1 MQNLIRHGGVDS
13 NPIGLRIDSAAAS
26 APLMEVLWRR
36 RWTLVVTVV
45 GCVLIAGMYLVFA
58 TKVFSSSATVL
69 IQQNAPKAFSETNGF
84 MPSSETFLQTQA
96 DVFKSTPVLKRALEA
111 VNYRAM
117 KTFAKAGADPVAWL
131 GKGNGFK
138 VEVPRKSDIVTV
150 TMESTSA
157 DEAAAFVN
165 GVVAAYVAEQAVE
178 KQSNGGEMV
187 RVLEKEKEELRS
199 KRDACLQAILNY
211 KLDKGV
217 LSFKDDKNN
226 TALERVATLSSSLSS
241 AEIATMDLRAQEKS
255 VREAISNPES
265 LRAFVSAM
273 QSKGRD
279 TGDREYDDLRHE
291 LMQQSIAIG
300 QNNPMVGANH
310 PRMQVLNSMGETL
323 KKKIAEKDLQVA
335 QAQMVM
341 VQTQLSAAE
350 EKEKEIRAAF
360 RKQQDL
366 ALGLSPAANESA
378 KLEADASRLQKQ
390 CDALDGRIAE
400 VKVNYDQAPGN
411 VQVLEAARVAVK
423 PVKPNKMLV
432 LGAAMLMG
440 WVLGIGFAM
449 LRDWQD
455 VRLRKPE
462 EIRTLLGTP
471 VVAMVPRINTKLSP
485 VTRGQMVRL
494 DPRSAV
500 AEAYRSARTSLHLG
514 ISNKAKTILVASPME
529 GDGKSTT
536 ASNLAIAFAQA
547 GERTLLIDCDLRE
560 PVQHLIF
567 EAEGRVGLSS
577 VIAGE
582 TTLQNAIV
590 PTEVQGLH
598 VLPCGP
604 VPLNPSELLTSKRF
618 ERLMRS
624 LGGSFDRII
633 IDSAPLML
641 FTDAQVLAASADVTL
656 LVLRMNQSMRQLGML
671 AMDGLAK
678 VGANVVGAV
687 ANDVAPPKGY
697 RKYGGA
703 WQYAMQG
710 GRLGGG
716 RSVEIRPV
724 VREPGRIG
732 TEVLTISE
740 PDWSSDVQH

>member
-1 MQNLIRHGGVDS
+1 MHNLIRHGGVDS
-13 NPIGLRIDSAAAS
+13 TPLGLRIDSAASA

-36 RWTLVVTVV
+36 RWTLVLTVV
-45 GCVLIAGMYLVFA
+45 TCVLLAGLYLVMA

-69 IQQNAPKAFSETNGF
+69 IQQNAPKAYSENTGF
-84 MPSSETFLQTQA
+84 VASSETFLQTQA
-96 DVFKSTPVLKRALEA
+96 DVFKSTAVLGRALEA
-111 VNYRAM
+111 VNYRSM
-117 KTFAKAGADPVAWL
+117 KTFAKAGNDPINWL
-131 GKGNGFK
+131 RKGNGFK

-150 TMESTSA
+150 SMESVSA

-165 GVVAAYVAEQAVE
+165 SVVAAYVAEQAAQ
-178 KQSNGGEMV
+178 KQSNGGEIV
-187 RVLEKEKEELRS
+187 RVLQKEKEDLRTQ
-199 KRDACLQAILNY
+199 RDACLQAILKY

-226 TALERVATLSSSLSS
+226 TALERVVALSNSLSA
-241 AEIATMDLRAQEKS
+241 AEIATMELRAQEKS

-265 LRAFVSAM
+265 LAAYVSSL

-279 TGDREYDDLRHE
+279 SGDREYDDLRHE
-291 LMQQSIAIG
+291 LMQQAIALG
-300 QNNPMVGANH
+300 QNSATVGVDH
-310 PRMQVLNSMGETL
+310 PRMQVLKSMGEAL
-323 KKKIAEKDLQVA
+323 KKRIAAKDLEVA
-335 QAQMVM
+335 KAQMVA

-360 RKQQDL
+360 RAQQDM
-366 ALGLSPAANESA
+366 ALGLSPAANECA

-390 CDALDGRIAE
+390 CDTLDARIGE
-400 VKVNYDQAPGN
+400 VTANTATTPGN
-411 VQVLEAARVAVK
+411 VQVLEPARAEPK

-432 LGAAMLMG
+432 LGAAMMLG
-440 WVLGIGFAM
+440 WVLGIGLAM

-494 DPRSAV
+494 DPRSPV
-500 AEAYRSARTSLHLG
+500 AEAFRSARTSLHLG

-567 EAEGRVGLSS
+567 EAEGRIGMTS

-590 PTEVQGLH
+590 PTGVSGLH

-624 LGGSFDRII
+624 LAGSFDRII

-641 FTDAQVLAASADVTL
+641 FTDAQVLAAAADVTL

-703 WQYAMQG
+703 WQYAVQNNRLNG
-710 GRLGGG
+710 GK
-716 RSVEIRPV
+716 SIEIRSPI
-724 VREPGRIG
+724 REPGRLA

-740 PDWSSDVQH
+740 PDWSMDVK